1 VEPIMRVTV
10 KKWGNS
16 ASVRI
21 PAAIMDAASLT
32 LDTVVDISEE
42 NGRIIIEPV
51 REEDVDLDRL
61 LAGITA
67 DNQHD
72 EIDFGGPVGRET
84 L

>member
-1 VEPIMRVTV
+1 MRVTV

-21 PAAIMDAASLT
+21 PAAIMDAANLT
-32 LDTVVDISEE
+32 LDAVVDITEE
-42 NGRIIIEPV
+42 NGRVIIEPV
-51 REEDVDLDRL
+51 REDVVDLDQL

-72 EIDFGGPVGRET
+72 EIDFGTPVGREA

>member
-1 VEPIMRVTV
+1 MRVTV

-16 ASVRI
+16 VSVRI

-72 EIDFGGPVGRET
+72 EIDFGEPVGREA